1 MPDLLFAIEA
11 IVMSAIAEIAIVGIV
26 ILVCRS
32 RGTRLPEWVR
42 PAWLRK
48 IINRWI
54 DPNSRRLE
62 RLFPIAA
69 MVR

>member
-1 MPDLLFAIEA
+1 MLYWIETGLMAFIADAAI
-11 IVMSAIAEIAIVGIV
+11 IGIV
-26 ILVCRS
+26 ILWCRMT
-32 RGTRLPEWVR
+32 GTRLPEWVR
-42 PAWLRK
+42 PARFRDW
-48 IINRWI
+48 INKWI